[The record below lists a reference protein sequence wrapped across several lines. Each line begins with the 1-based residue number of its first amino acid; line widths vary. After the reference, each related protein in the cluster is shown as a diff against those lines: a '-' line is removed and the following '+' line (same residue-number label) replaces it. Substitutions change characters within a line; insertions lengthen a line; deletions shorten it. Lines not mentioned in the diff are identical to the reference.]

1 MNSITRSITF
11 INKSY
16 NLNTTKMPNNNEKKK
31 GYNTDVSGG
40 TKKFQKVL

>member
-11 INKSY
+11 LNKSY
-16 NLNTTKMPNNNEKKK
+16 NLNTTKMPNNNEKKD
-31 GYNTDVSGG
+31 YNTDVIGG